1 MSSEL
6 ADATQ
11 AVGSGRI
18 RVLPE
23 ELAIQIAAGEV
34 IERPASVVKELL
46 ENALDAG
53 ARRVVVELEE
63 GGLRSIRVSD
73 DGEGM
78 SAADAVLAFTRHATS
93 KIRDAADL
101 TRIAT
106 FGFRGEALPS
116 IASVAAVELV
126 TRARGADVA
135 TAVRAECA
143 RRERRRARRSPSAS
157 SSRRCRRGASS

>member
-6 ADATQ
+6 ADATP
-11 AVGSGRI
+11 AGGSGRI

-135 TAVRAECA
+135 TAVRTEGGTVVDVRVA
-143 RRERRRARRSPSAS
+143 
-157 SSRRCRRGASS
+157 